1 MKEKDDQRS
10 PAHAVRKVNLK
21 KNATEETDISIKLKL
36 SAASCGESS
45 ILKKQYHSSFAR
57 YRIQSFSFP
66 FSIIKGPMSKVPLAT
81 GGD

>member
-21 KNATEETDISIKLKL
+21 KNATEETNISIKLKL

-45 ILKKQYHSSFAR
+45 ILKEQYHSSFAR
-57 YRIQSFSFP
+57 LPRSKLRGMRSLPNSILL
-66 FSIIKGPMSKVPLAT
+66 FSIF
-81 GGD
+81 DY